1 VACHTAPEQQQ
12 PGLGPETPPEPRLHI
27 VGREGR
33 DGSLRPNGG
42 HCSGVRKERSGME
55 QTGIRGAESW
65 QFFAFVFAAVIALVF
80 TLINEMR
87 PRGWRIILKLVA
99 FALIGYLTL
108 VDPWMQ
114 SRLVDVLHIFK
125 GPENP

>member
-1 VACHTAPEQQQ
+1 
-12 PGLGPETPPEPRLHI
+12 
-27 VGREGR
+27 
-33 DGSLRPNGG
+33 
-42 HCSGVRKERSGME
+42 ME

-108 VDPWMQ
+108 FDPWLQ